1 MRTNQGFT
9 LVEVLV
15 AMAITAV
22 VSVMAYYGIDS
33 AIKLSQ
39 AAEKEADYLRQVNRA
54 FDIIGRDF
62 RQVVGRTVREPSG
75 QGHLSALLL
84 DNEQEQRLQLTRTG
98 WTNPEPKR
106 FQRSQLQRVH
116 YNYEDEKL
124 IRVSWQMLDAYTDSK
139 EQKVTLLDD
148 VSELSIRVLQQTDI
162 SELAQGSL
170 GANVHINIPTSSAE
184 EQWLEQWPPTDSMQ
198 FGQASSDLPMAIEI
212 KLDLK
217 PWGEIRRIFLLV
229 DSAGSDYGGL

>member
-1 MRTNQGFT
+1 MIANRGFT
-9 LVEVLV
+9 LIEVLV

-39 AAEKEADYLRQVNRA
+39 SAEKEADYLRQVNRA

-62 RQVVGRTVREPSG
+62 RQIIGRQVRNPDG

-84 DNEQEQRLQLTRTG
+84 DNGQEQRLQLTRLG

-116 YNYEDEKL
+116 YNYQDEKL

-139 EQKVTLLDD
+139 EQEVVLLEQ
-148 VSELSIRVLQQTDI
+148 VSELSIKVLQAADI
-162 SELAQGSL
+162 SQWAEGSL
-170 GANVHINIPTSSAE
+170 GANVRMNIAHSTAE
-184 EQWLEQWPPTDSMQ
+184 EEWLEQWPPINAIEL
-198 FGQASSDLPMAIEI
+198 GQASSALPMAIEI
-212 KLDLK
+212 KLTLK
-217 PWGEIRRIFLLV
+217 PWGEIRRLYELV
-229 DSAGSDYGGL
+229 DSAGEAYGL